1 MQCVILPETGENF
14 HGNSIET
21 EVQSS
26 QCVGSLFFFLFQWSC
41 VIRISASSS
50 VKRSILKENTK
61 PKTQG
66 DAGL

>member
-26 QCVGSLFFFLFQWSC
+26 QCVGSLFFFFF
-41 VIRISASSS
+41 ISMELCDSNICF
-50 VKRSILKENTK
+50 KLCQTINFERKY
-61 PKTQG
+61 KT
-66 DAGL
+66 